1 MFLTERHVIKRNDA
15 RFTAI
20 DEMALKSK
28 NLYNAS
34 LYAVRHHFFLTGKM
48 LSYNV
53 LQKEFQN
60 ANQIEYRQL
69 PAKVAQ
75 AIMQMVEL
83 NFKNFFKALSRYKV
97 NPKGFTGQP
106 KLPKYL
112 DKNNGRYLL
121 LFSKQTI
128 FKKDLQKHKLLNLS
142 SLKLSIATSIKYDN
156 IKQVRI
162 IKKLNNY
169 IIEIVYQASFPD
181 TLCDN
186 NRYAAIDLGVNN
198 LATVVSNVSGVK
210 PYIISGKKLK
220 SINHKYNKDIA
231 KAKSILELRNNQ
243 KTSKC
248 TQKITSKRNERIND
262 YLHKTSRIIVNQLL
276 ASNINTLI
284 IGKNKGWKQDI
295 NIGASNNQNF
305 VQIPHSRLIEML
317 QYKCALCGINVEITE
332 ESYTSKCSFLDN
344 EKIQKHKK
352 YVGKRIYRGL
362 FRSSNG
368 ILINA
373 DVNGAYNILRKCKPN
388 AYANGVMGVVVHP
401 TIIKIVN

>member
-1 MFLTERHVIKRNDA
+1 MFLTERHVIKRNDV

-60 ANQIEYRQL
+60 TNQIEYRQL

-83 NFKNFFKALSRYKV
+83 NFKNFFKALSKYKV

-142 SLKLSIATSIKYDN
+142 SLKLSIVTSVKYDN

-162 IKKLNNY
+162 IKKLNYY
-169 IIEIVYQASFPD
+169 IVEIVYQTSFPD
-181 TLCDN
+181 T
-186 NRYAAIDLGVNN
+186 
-198 LATVVSNVSGVK
+198 
-210 PYIISGKKLK
+210 
-220 SINHKYNKDIA
+220 
-231 KAKSILELRNNQ
+231 
-243 KTSKC
+243 
-248 TQKITSKRNERIND
+248 
-262 YLHKTSRIIVNQLL
+262 
-276 ASNINTLI
+276 
-284 IGKNKGWKQDI
+284 
-295 NIGASNNQNF
+295 
-305 VQIPHSRLIEML
+305 
-317 QYKCALCGINVEITE
+317 
-332 ESYTSKCSFLDN
+332 
-344 EKIQKHKK
+344 
-352 YVGKRIYRGL
+352 
-362 FRSSNG
+362 
-368 ILINA
+368 
-373 DVNGAYNILRKCKPN
+373 
-388 AYANGVMGVVVHP
+388 
-401 TIIKIVN
+401 